1 MIFAIAGW
9 PANDSNEPA
18 EPITVT
24 GSAGFLL
31 GLGQIDM
38 DIIVIDI
45 LLAFIRCV
53 DVGFRVF
60 NEVAPFNTA
69 DVGEFAPPDGGTG
82 IANTLVSGFSVEH
95 ILPDD
100 GKSVV
105 RMMCCATFGAA
116 ILLLQE
122 IGIGAVCV
130 RENNGQHSI
139 GVTGVGVAIL
149 VLTLGGTQG
158 EGDLPRNPLVLFLY
172 PGDLHT
178 GGDEHDSHGAVKNSV
193 PKFRPNG
200 FLLQLR
206 KVLTAGFAFV
216 NVAGTIKIAFQLIN
230 VISNGGIP
238 LTGEIGNLV
247 ISVLIRYK
255 NFMSHKLSSN
265 K

>member
-18 EPITVT
+18 EPITVI

-53 DVGFRVF
+53 DVGFRVL
-60 NEVAPFNTA
+60 NEVAPFDAA
-69 DVGEFAPPDGGTG
+69 DVRGFTPPNGRAIITDALVRRFA
-82 IANTLVSGFSVEH
+82 VKH
-95 ILPDD
+95 IISDD
-100 GKSVV
+100 RKSVATV
-105 RMMCCATFGAA
+105 ICCTTAAATSLF
-116 ILLLQE
+116 LQKV
-122 IGIGAVCV
+122 GIGAVCV
-130 RENNGQHSI
+130 RENNGQYSI
-139 GVTGVGVAIL
+139 GVAGVGVAIL

-200 FLLQLR
+200 FFLQLR
-206 KVLTAGFAFV
+206 KVLPAGFALI
-216 NVAGTIKIAFQLIN
+216 NVAGTIEIAF
-230 VISNGGIP
+230 
-238 LTGEIGNLV
+238 
-247 ISVLIRYK
+247 
-255 NFMSHKLSSN
+255 
-265 K
+265 